1 VNEKMLINKPSY
13 LISWLQCL
21 DIEYIGDVRGEE
33 LSHFDINDP
42 LDQNEIIDR
51 TVLPEFRLCNDISKK
66 SMIQTLKEVSQYPES
81 EVRKLLL
88 RINMPFK
95 EPLYDYV
102 SFFEK
107 VRRRCEGLQGQG
119 TGSDL

>member
-1 VNEKMLINKPSY
+1 MFKNKPAY

-21 DIEYIGDVRGEE
+21 DIEYIGDIRGEE
-33 LSHFDINDP
+33 LSQFDINDP
-42 LDQNEIIDR
+42 LDQDEIIDR
-51 TVLPEFRLCNDISKK
+51 AVLPEFLLCNDISKK
-66 SMIQTLKEVSQYPES
+66 SMVQTLKEVSQYPES

-95 EPLYDYV
+95 EPLHDYI

-107 VRRRCEGLQGQG
+107 VRRRCEGL
-119 TGSDL
+119 